1 MSHHTET
8 VLELLLGPVRVPVPE
23 IELAGWPTGEQ
34 GPNQVDLPSVLDAL
48 HRVCDERHD
57 VIVEPVNLK
66 GYAAS
71 GLPAKTM
78 GRTIDQDPLF
88 FAAALA
94 SGSALAAVAAT
105 EG

>member
-1 MSHHTET
+1 
-8 VLELLLGPVRVPVPE
+8 VPE
-23 IELAGWPTGEQ
+23 IELAGWPTGGQ
-34 GPNQVDLPSVLDAL
+34 GLDQVDLPSVIDAL

-57 VIVEPVNLK
+57 VIVEQVDLG

-71 GLPAKTM
+71 GLSTETM

-94 SGSALAAVAAT
+94 SGVALVGAT
-105 EG
+105 GEG